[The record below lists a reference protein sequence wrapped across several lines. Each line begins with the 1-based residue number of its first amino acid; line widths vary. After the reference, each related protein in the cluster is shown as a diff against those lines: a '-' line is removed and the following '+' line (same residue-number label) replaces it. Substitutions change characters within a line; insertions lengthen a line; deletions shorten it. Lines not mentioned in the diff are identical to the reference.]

1 MQCCGGRIAILLQAG
16 WQLHCQGSLVKKEDV
31 RRDESEDGFCIN
43 DAGVGQA
50 FGELCLPQA
59 AALTSLMFKHLLD
72 DEEGKTLETWNTIFR
87 HLSNRAKD
95 AEAAAFTP
103 LRGGG
108 RTTND
113 VEDRG
118 LVNFYTDL
126 KTPGQ
131 EGMAED
137 GDGERE
143 SPAFGASSATKDARF
158 DHLRTSLALVKGEL
172 GTRASKAPYDT
183 MHGGLQGAFTALAM
197 FEERPDSKASS
208 TRVNGLL
215 MGTNACYNKSMEACQ
230 AVEQLVMLGSI
241 SKVVAL
247 KHEVHDMSAR
257 TRVLETTL
265 NRASKLMEDLSAN
278 VANLAGPGSGV
289 AASGGGVTAEEYL
302 AFKALQEHPMASIHQ
317 ELKGAGSRWGALG
330 LTGRRPVLPS
340 RGSTSLGTLPTTA
353 FPPSCMPSA

>member
-1 MQCCGGRIAILLQAG
+1 
-16 WQLHCQGSLVKKEDV
+16 
-31 RRDESEDGFCIN
+31 
-43 DAGVGQA
+43 
-50 FGELCLPQA
+50 
-59 AALTSLMFKHLLD
+59 
-72 DEEGKTLETWNTIFR
+72 
-87 HLSNRAKD
+87 
-95 AEAAAFTP
+95 
-103 LRGGG
+103 
-108 RTTND
+108 
-113 VEDRG
+113 
-118 LVNFYTDL
+118 
-126 KTPGQ
+126 
-131 EGMAED
+131 MAED

-172 GTRASKAPYDT
+172 GTQASEAPYAMT
-183 MHGGLQGAFTALAM
+183 HGGLQGAFTALAT
-197 FEERPDSKASS
+197 FEERRLDYKASS
-208 TRVNGLL
+208 ARVDGLVT
-215 MGTNACYNKSMEACQ
+215 GTNACYDKSAKACQ

-302 AFKALQEHPMASIHQ
+302 AFKALQEHPTASIHQ

>member
-1 MQCCGGRIAILLQAG
+1 M
-16 WQLHCQGSLVKKEDV
+16 
-31 RRDESEDGFCIN
+31 
-43 DAGVGQA
+43 
-50 FGELCLPQA
+50 
-59 AALTSLMFKHLLD
+59 
-72 DEEGKTLETWNTIFR
+72 NTIFW

-95 AEAAAFTP
+95 AKGAASTP
-103 LRGGG
+103 LRGG

-118 LVNFYTDL
+118 LVKFYMDL
-126 KTPGQ
+126 KTPGRVVLDSLNLPRCMRYDDG
-131 EGMAED
+131 GMAKD

-158 DHLRTSLALVKGEL
+158 NHLRTSLALVKGEL

-265 NRASKLMEDLSAN
+265 NRASKLMEDLSAT

-302 AFKALQEHPMASIHQ
+302 AFKALQEHPTASIHQ